1 MKQVGASATRFC
13 KKPDP
18 AQWAF
23 LLFGDDEGVIADASL
38 SLRTALSGKR
48 SDTETISLDQDQI
61 KREPALLFDALEA
74 RSLLGN
80 ERLIRVAVTGD
91 KISALLIE
99 AIKLGEDNPDRFGA
113 KLIITAGILPKRS
126 KLRAG
131 FEAAKHASALQF
143 FSDNAGDLRALTR
156 TKLTAQNVDITED
169 ALALFTAELPGH
181 RGLANQEIE
190 KLALYGH
197 KLSRPIDAD
206 DVRKLST
213 VDADHALHELISAT
227 LGGEVGAALSGLDR
241 LTISG
246 TSPIA
251 ILRALQRETT
261 RLMQAH
267 ALAGSGGEIGMKLKP
282 PVFKQAWPAFR
293 KLMSLWP
300 PKRLTRIL
308 ERVYECEAGIKAAG
322 PTGNAIIRKLI
333 NELSQVAAKAA
344 VRA

>member
-1 MKQVGASATRFC
+1 MKLVGAGADRFC

-38 SLRTALSGKR
+38 SLRTALSAKR

-61 KREPALLFDALEA
+61 KREPAVLFDALEA

-80 ERLIRVAVTGD
+80 DRLIRVATTGD
-91 KISALLIE
+91 KISSLLIE
-99 AIKLGEDNPDRFGA
+99 AMKLGEENKGRFDA

-131 FEAAKHASALQF
+131 FEAAKHATALHF
-143 FSDNAGDLRALTR
+143 FSDNAGDLNALMR
-156 TKLTAQNVDITED
+156 EKLAMYGVEISED
-169 ALALFTAELPGH
+169 ALVLFTNELPGH

-197 KLSRPIDAD
+197 GLSRPV
-206 DVRKLST
+206 DVNDIRKLST
-213 VDADHALHELISAT
+213 VDGEHALHELVSAT
-227 LGGEVGAALSGLDR
+227 LSGEIDTALSGLDR
-241 LTISG
+241 LIIAG

-251 ILRALQRETT
+251 ILRGLQRETT

-267 ALAGSGGEIGMKLKP
+267 ALAGSGGEIGMKLRP
-282 PVFKQAWPAFR
+282 PIFKQIWPAFR

-300 PKRLTRIL
+300 PKRLARIL
-308 ERVYECEAGIKAAG
+308 ERVYECESDIKIAG

-333 NELSQVAAKAA
+333 NELSQVAARTAQHA
-344 VRA
+344 